1 MARKFLTAID
11 LSKNELQNPRAHNL
25 ASAPGSPVSGQ
36 FYYNTTDNKFYY
48 YNGTV
53 WVDISAPDL
62 DDDLEAIAALAGTS
76 GLLRKTAA
84 NTWSLDTATYLT
96 ANQTITFSGDATGS
110 GTTAVTL
117 TIPAGTVTLA
127 KMANVATGTVFYRK
141 TAGTG
146 APEVQ
151 TLATLKTDLGLTG
164 TNSGD
169 QTITLTG
176 DVTGSGTGSFAAT
189 IANNAVTNAKLADM
203 ATATLKGRNTAGTGD
218 PEDLSTSTVRT
229 MLSINNVDNTSDANK
244 PISTA
249 TQAALDDKVD
259 IADVGVAN
267 GVASLDSGGKVPA
280 GQLPSYVDDVEEYA
294 DLAGFP
300 VTGESGKIYV
310 ALDTGYVYRWTGSAY
325 LRINDAVSSADEAT
339 ALATP
344 RSITITGDLSWTVN
358 FDGSANVSAAGTL
371 ANSGV
376 SAGTYNNVATQ
387 VRPFTVD
394 AKGRITGIG
403 TAVTITPAW
412 SSITSKPTTVSGFG
426 ITDAARKYTQAIV
439 GTTTSEVI
447 THNLGTRDCVVQVI
461 RASSPWDVVEC
472 DIEMT
477 STNTITLRFASA
489 PAAGEYRVVVTG

>member
-62 DDDLEAIAALAGTS
+62 DADLQAIAALAGTS
-76 GLLRKTAA
+76 GLLRKTAT
-84 NTWSLDTATYLT
+84 NTWALDTATYLT

-127 KMANVATGTVFYRK
+127 KMA
-141 TAGTG
+141 
-146 APEVQ
+146 
-151 TLATLKTDLGLTG
+151 DL
-164 TNSGD
+164 
-169 QTITLTG
+169 
-176 DVTGSGTGSFAAT
+176 
-189 IANNAVTNAKLADM
+189 
-203 ATATLKGRNTAGTGD
+203 ATATLIGRNTAGTGV
-218 PEDLSTSTVRT
+218 PEALSTTTVRT

-259 IADVGVAN
+259 ISLLGAAN
-267 GVASLDSGGKVPA
+267 GVATLDSGGKVPTA
-280 GQLPSYVDDVEEYA
+280 QLPSYVDDVVEAA
-294 DLAGFP
+294 DFASLPG
-300 VTGESGKIYV
+300 TGESGKIYV
-310 ALDTGYVYRWTGSAY
+310 TLDTGYVYRWTGSAY
-325 LRINDAVSSADEAT
+325 LRINDAVSSADEAA

-412 SSITSKPTTVSGFG
+412 SSITSKPTTVAGFG

-461 RASSPWDVVEC
+461 RAASPWDVVEC

>member
-62 DDDLEAIAALAGTS
+62 DADLQAIAALAGTS
-76 GLLRKTAA
+76 GLLRKTAV
-84 NTWSLDTATYLT
+84 NTWALDTATYLT

-127 KMANVATGTVFYRK
+127 KMA
-141 TAGTG
+141 
-146 APEVQ
+146 
-151 TLATLKTDLGLTG
+151 DL
-164 TNSGD
+164 
-169 QTITLTG
+169 
-176 DVTGSGTGSFAAT
+176 
-189 IANNAVTNAKLADM
+189 
-203 ATATLKGRNTAGTGD
+203 ATATLIGRNTAGTGV
-218 PEDLSTSTVRT
+218 PEALSTTTVRT

-259 IADVGVAN
+259 ISLLGAAN
-267 GVASLDSGGKVPA
+267 GVATLDSGGKVPTA
-280 GQLPSYVDDVEEYA
+280 QLPSYVDDVVEAA
-294 DLAGFP
+294 DFASLPG
-300 VTGESGKIYV
+300 TGESGKIYV
-310 ALDTGYVYRWTGSAY
+310 TLDTGYVYRWTGSAY
-325 LRINDAVSSADEAT
+325 LRINDAVSSADEAA

-461 RASSPWDVVEC
+461 RAASPWDVVEC